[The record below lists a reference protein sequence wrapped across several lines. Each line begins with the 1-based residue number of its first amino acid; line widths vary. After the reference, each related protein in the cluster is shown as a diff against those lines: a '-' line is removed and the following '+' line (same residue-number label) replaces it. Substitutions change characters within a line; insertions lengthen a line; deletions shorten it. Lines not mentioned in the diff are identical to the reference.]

1 MIDFL
6 KNRPD
11 LTLIS
16 EAIPPEARV
25 LDLGCGKGEL
35 LHELIQDKKC
45 HGQGV
50 EIHHDAIA
58 TCVEKGIP
66 VIHSNLDEGL
76 GDYPDQS
83 FDYIILSRTLQVI
96 HRPDNILKEIIRVG
110 KIGVISFPNFGYWK
124 VRASLLFS
132 GKMPV
137 TQTLP
142 YTWYNT
148 PNIHLLT
155 VKDFK
160 EFCRKNHIQIH
171 EQIHL
176 NFRQKRSIPARIFP
190 DILATQS
197 LFFISR
203 E

>member
-1 MIDFL
+1 MMDFL

-16 EAIPPEARV
+16 EAISPGTRV

-50 EIHHDAIA
+50 EIHHEAIA

-83 FDYIILSRTLQVI
+83 FDFVILSRTLQVV

-110 KIGVISFPNFGYWK
+110 KTGIISFPNFGYWK
-124 VRASLLFS
+124 VRTSLLFS

-137 TQTLP
+137 TKILP

-155 VKDFK
+155 VRDFR
-160 EFCRKNHIQIH
+160 EFCVENDIKIQK
-171 EQIHL
+171 QIHL
-176 NFRQKRSIPARIFP
+176 GSRHKSSFYTRRIP
-190 DILATQS
+190 DLLATQS
-197 LFFISR
+197 LFFISKM
-203 E
+203 